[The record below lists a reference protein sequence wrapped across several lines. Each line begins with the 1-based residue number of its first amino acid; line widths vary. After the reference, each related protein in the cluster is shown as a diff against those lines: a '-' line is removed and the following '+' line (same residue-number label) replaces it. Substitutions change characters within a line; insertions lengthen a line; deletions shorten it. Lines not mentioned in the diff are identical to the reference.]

1 MERLN
6 ELPQM
11 NMDRTETGCCP
22 RFQPDSWN
30 EKIIS
35 LHNLPMVKASTR
47 SLFYIPLNMGKVM
60 TDTMSKIVAANAE
73 ETERYLILSEE
84 LTPFRGMHHFLV
96 KKNVPDLENEL
107 LSGTF
112 FTMVFNGNYNQIPKW
127 MKEMQQKANEEQ
139 LTIKRYLSFYTTCPK
154 CAATYG
160 NNYVV
165 LFGEL
170 TETEK

>member
-11 NMDRTETGCCP
+11 NMDKKETGCCP
-22 RFQPDSWN
+22 RFHSEAWH
-30 EKIIS
+30 EKIIT
-35 LHNLPMVKASTR
+35 LTDIPMVKASTK

-60 TDTMSKIVAANAE
+60 TDTMKHIVDADAE
-73 ETERYLILSEE
+73 VTDRYLILSEE
-84 LTPFRGMHHFLV
+84 LSPFRGMHHFLV
-96 KKNVPDLENEL
+96 KKPVPGMENEL

-112 FTMVFNGNYNQIPKW
+112 FTMVFNGSYNQIPKW
-127 MKEMQQKANEEQ
+127 MKEMQKKALEEH
-139 LTIKRYLSFYTTCPK
+139 LVIRRYLSFYTTCPK
-154 CAATYG
+154 CASIYG

-170 TETEK
+170 E